1 MRLRDSL
8 ARLGACA
15 LLGLAGLAGTAHA
28 AGTLAGTDINNAAKL
43 TYSVGGV
50 TQGEICSSPS
60 GNSNSTCENTTFKV
74 DNKINLKVTT
84 QETSAVIAVPGGTGT
99 MTFIVSNDGNS
110 AQGFS
115 FTTITNLASGSV
127 GTMFGG
133 TGSVTDNFD
142 PSSCTIY
149 NSTNLTAAI
158 TSVNSVN
165 PDGSVTLKVV
175 CAVPLARVNADI
187 AAVALRATATA
198 VGGAALSQSSTN
210 LPGDVDVVFAD
221 VAGPNDGV
229 RDAAHSARHAVR
241 VNTAAVQVA
250 KTFTTICDPAG
261 GAPSTTPA
269 YAPKSI
275 PGAYVQY
282 TVTITNAGSAPV
294 SAFLTNLADAL
305 DTTNVKFDGELITGA
320 NVLGVPACAATT
332 VSPNGGTAT
341 SSGNAFM
348 VTWTG
353 GARTSFPGGVKYLP
367 ATGNYTAPN
376 ISVNWTNVLP
386 IENGYLQAAEL
397 APGDK
402 VTLTYNV
409 IIN

>member
-1 MRLRDSL
+1 MRLRDSFT
-8 ARLGACA
+8 RLGACA
-15 LLGLAGLAGTAHA
+15 LLGLAGFAGTAHA
-28 AGTLAGTDINNAAKL
+28 VGTPAGTDINNAAKL

-50 TQGEICSSPS
+50 TQGEICSSPG

-84 QETSAVIAVPGGTGT
+84 QETSVVSAVPGGTGT

-110 AQGFS
+110 AQGFA
-115 FTTITNLASGSV
+115 FTTITNLSGSV
-127 GTMFGG
+127 GTMCGG
-133 TGSVTDNFD
+133 TGSVADTFD

-149 NSTNLTAAI
+149 NSTNTTVAI
-158 TSVNSVN
+158 TSVNSVAAG
-165 PDGSVTLKVV
+165 DSVTLKVV
-175 CAVPLARVNADI
+175 CAVPLTRVNADI

-198 VGGAALSQSSTN
+198 VGGGALTQSSTN
-210 LPGDVDVVFAD
+210 LPGVVDVVFAD
-221 VAGPNDGV
+221 VQGPNDGA

-261 GAPSTTPA
+261 GAPSVTPA
-269 YAPKSI
+269 YTPKSI

-282 TVTITNAGSAPV
+282 TVTITNAGTAPV
-294 SAFLTNLADAL
+294 SAILTTLADAL
-305 DTTNVKFDGELITGA
+305 DTTNVTFDGELITGA

-341 SSGNAFM
+341 SSGNAFK

-353 GARTSFPGGVKYLP
+353 GARTSFPSGVKYLP
-367 ATGNYTAPN
+367 ATGNYATPN
-376 ISVNWTNVLP
+376 ISVNWANVLP

-397 APGDK
+397 APGDTI
-402 VTLTYNV
+402 TLTYNV